1 MYRPLDLDHITD
13 INNHMYE
20 YEKLPLHNV
29 PLDRASEDIG
39 RCNTYGYKLINFCKK
54 NSLFILNGRIGSDK
68 ALGKVTCNNNII
80 IIIIIK
86 FIYLSV
92 V

>member
-39 RCNTYGYKLINFCKK
+39 RCNTYGYKLINFCKN

-68 ALGKVTCNNNII
+68 ALGKVKCNNNII

-92 V
+92 I

>member
-1 MYRPLDLDHITD
+1 MPLDLDHITD

-39 RCNTYGYKLINFCKK
+39 RCNTYGYKLINFCKN
-54 NSLFILNGRIGSDK
+54 NSLFILNGRINIGSDK
-68 ALGKVTCNNNII
+68 GLSKVTCNNNNII
-80 IIIIIK
+80 IIIK
-86 FIYLSV
+86 FAYLSV
-92 V
+92 I